1 MSALNMPVEE
11 SSVHE
16 CGREQ
21 GSWEEMGRGRVRTM
35 KILSLFEVIKAK
47 LK

>member
-1 MSALNMPVEE
+1 MPVEE

-16 CGREQ
+16 YGREQ

-35 KILSLFEVIKAK
+35 KILSLFEVIKSK